1 MTERVD
7 FIAEILREAEIADAE
22 KKVELDALRAD
33 QLLSAI
39 AVIENQM
46 NEVSELVEKE
56 VRLLE
61 EYRNSEWTRQEK
73 KLSWLRF
80 QLEGY
85 ARSTGEKTMRL
96 PHGTLKLR
104 KGRERVAVV
113 RMDEFLKEAQS
124 LGLLRTVP
132 ESHTT
137 DAAAVLAHIRR
148 TGHIPNGVEYFPADV
163 KFTYSTTTNKEEDD
177 ERE

>member
-7 FIAEILREAEIADAE
+7 FIAEILREAEVADAE
-22 KKVELDALRAD
+22 KKIELDALRAD

-73 KLSWLRF
+73 KLNWLRF

-96 PHGTLKLR
+96 PHGTLNFVK
-104 KGRERVAVV
+104 AV
-113 RMDEFLKEAQS
+113 S
-124 LGLLRTVP
+124 
-132 ESHTT
+132 
-137 DAAAVLAHIRR
+137 VLPSCGW
-148 TGHIPNGVEYFPADV
+148 T
-163 KFTYSTTTNKEEDD
+163 SS
-177 ERE
+177 